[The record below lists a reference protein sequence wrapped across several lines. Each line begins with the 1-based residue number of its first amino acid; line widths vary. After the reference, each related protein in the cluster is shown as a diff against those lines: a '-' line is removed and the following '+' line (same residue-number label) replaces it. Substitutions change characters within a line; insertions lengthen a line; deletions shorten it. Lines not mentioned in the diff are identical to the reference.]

1 MCDTKNGS
9 KKDREKLDRCR
20 RINTMRVVLQCSIF
34 GTLRFVSAPSQEIR
48 SMFATP
54 EEVGAQSKN
63 NIEQALKF
71 AETTADAAEELFDL
85 NLKTAK
91 AAGADALRQLKAL
104 AGAKDIQELASLHTS
119 FAQSNAE
126 KLFGYG
132 RAVYGWS
139 TDAQAEITKL
149 VDAHIAE
156 VNKTFAAALDKAAR
170 SAPTGSEFAFAA
182 VKSAMTAANQAY
194 DALTKAGKQV
204 TEMTEATIS
213 ATPNPSRKKVA

>member
-1 MCDTKNGS
+1 MMYT
-9 KKDREKLDRCR
+9 
-20 RINTMRVVLQCSIF
+20 
-34 GTLRFVSAPSQEIR
+34 
-48 SMFATP
+48 TP
-54 EEVGAQSKN
+54 EEVGAQAKN

-71 AETTADAAEELFDL
+71 AETTANAAEELFDL

-91 AAGADALRQLKAL
+91 AAGADALTQLKAL
-104 AGAKDIQELASLHTS
+104 AGAKDVQELASLQTS
-119 FAQSNAE
+119 FAQSNAD
-126 KLFGYG
+126 KLLGYG
-132 RAVYGWS
+132 RAVYGWGAE
-139 TDAQAEITKL
+139 AQAEISRL

-182 VKSAMTAANQAY
+182 VKSAITAANQAY

-213 ATPNPSRKKVA
+213 STPNPTRKKAA

>member
-1 MCDTKNGS
+1 M
-9 KKDREKLDRCR
+9 
-20 RINTMRVVLQCSIF
+20 
-34 GTLRFVSAPSQEIR
+34 
-48 SMFATP
+48 MFATP
-54 EEVGAQSKN
+54 EEVGAQTKN
-63 NIEQALKF
+63 NVEQALKF

-91 AAGADALRQLKAL
+91 AAGADALKQLKAL
-104 AGAKDIQELASLHTS
+104 AGARDVQELASLQTS

-132 RAVYGWS
+132 RAVYGWGAE
-139 TDAQAEITKL
+139 AQAEITKL

-156 VNKTFAAALDKAAR
+156 VNKSFAAALDKAAR

-182 VKSAMTAANQAY
+182 VKSAITAANQAY